1 MQALRLVLRS
11 ALRAKIERGT
21 LCIYQGDCLVHRSKA
36 QLGHPDWEEVTL
48 REVALREVAL
58 CCPELLLLGKFQLD
72 LARSQDAQAA
82 LWIGRHW
89 IAKGPPNWQW
99 FVQKLSEICKRCAL
113 RRAGACALESP
124 TECCA

>member
-1 MQALRLVLRS
+1 MQALRLASRS

-36 QLGHPDWEEVTL
+36 QLGHPDWEHVTL
-48 REVALREVAL
+48 REVALYGIEMLR
-58 CCPELLLLGKFQLD
+58 LGLGNFQLD

-89 IAKGPPNWQW
+89 IAQGPPNWQW
-99 FVQKLSEICKRCAL
+99 FVQTLSEICKHCAL
-113 RRAGACALESP
+113 RRAGACALGSP